1 VTGCTRARATPLP
14 RTSDTAARERG
25 VALVIVIWTLAL
37 LAILAG
43 SFSGAS
49 RTHARL
55 AFNIVERTRAEA
67 LADAAVERAIAGIL
81 IPAEAGGLRVDQT
94 PYAWVFEGGEVV
106 FSIADEGG
114 KIDLNAAEVEL
125 LADLFTALGLSVRE
139 SVALAAAIAD
149 YADDDDE
156 ERPGGAE
163 AAAYRRARLSY
174 GPKNAP
180 FERIDELSRV
190 LGMTPELFSRV
201 RPLITTYTGMAQPD
215 GNVLP
220 PEYRLLLQGVLNRQG
235 GGDGESA
242 AGGSADP
249 DADTGPGAVRQR
261 PRPAGETSLLTRLR
275 VEGTDARS
283 GTNIFTIHAEARTAA
298 GGLFVREAVVVVEPE
313 AIPPFRFLDLRQG
326 ARQFLVGG

>member
-14 RTSDTAARERG
+14 PTTDTAARERG

-180 FERIDELSRV
+180 FERIDELNRV
-190 LGMTPELFSRV
+190 LGMTPELFSRL

-235 GGDGESA
+235 RGDGESLG
-242 AGGSADP
+242 GGSTEAGADM
-249 DADTGPGAVRQR
+249 GSGAVRQR
-261 PRPAGETSLLTRLR
+261 PARETSVLTSLRL
-275 VEGTDARS
+275 EGTDARS

-313 AIPPFRFLDLRQG
+313 AIPPVRFLDLRQG
-326 ARQFLVGG
+326 ARQFFVGG